1 MIELLVRA
9 ALTLTRGDAVKAHA
23 LLSGPP
29 GK

>member
-1 MIELLVRA
+1 MIHVLVTA
-9 ALTLTRGDAVKAHA
+9 ALIVTKGDAVKAHA